1 MAERDD
7 LDVTTSFDDDLI
19 ALRRRLHQ
27 VPEIGLDLP
36 QTQAIVLDALAGLE
50 LEITTGT
57 SVSSVVAVLRGTA
70 DDHTGRVVLLRG
82 DMDALPVVETSGE
95 TVRRDR

>member
-1 MAERDD
+1 M
-7 LDVTTSFDDDLI
+7 TTVFEDDLI

-27 VPEIGLDLP
+27 VPEVGLDLP
-36 QTQAIVLDALAGLE
+36 RTQAIVLESLAGLE
-50 LEITTGT
+50 LEISTGT

-70 DDHTGRVVLLRG
+70 DDRTGRVVLLRG

-95 TVRRDR
+95 PFAATGDT